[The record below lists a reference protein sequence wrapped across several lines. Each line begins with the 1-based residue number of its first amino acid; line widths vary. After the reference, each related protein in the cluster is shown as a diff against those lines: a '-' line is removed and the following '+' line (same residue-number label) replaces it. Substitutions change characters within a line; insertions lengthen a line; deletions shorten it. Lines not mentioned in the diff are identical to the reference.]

1 MRAESLLPIA
11 IAILAACA
19 PRPTPLGSEP
29 VEFNTSAYVAKG
41 ETVVTPDRESV
52 ELYRVVLQ
60 FYRPGPGRAR
70 WLDRALLPSEPG
82 AMGVPLDRSL
92 AALLVETQGNAFC
105 VLEERPECRGRESG
119 GVLRISPVYQ
129 VATDRARII
138 VEFTGVE
145 PYGPAHAS
153 SQAFLLS
160 RNVRGW
166 RIVSRGPARG
176 SS

>member
-1 MRAESLLPIA
+1 MA

-19 PRPTPLGSEP
+19 PRPISQGSEP
-29 VEFNTSAYVAKG
+29 VEFNTSPYVARG

-52 ELYRVVLQ
+52 ELYRVVLR

-82 AMGVPLDRSL
+82 AMGLSLDTSL

-105 VLEERPECRGRESG
+105 VLEEKQECRGRESG

-129 VATDRARII
+129 VATDQARII

-145 PYGPAHAS
+145 PYGPAHAG

-160 RNVRGW
+160 RNDRGW
-166 RIVSRGPARG
+166 RIVSRAPAR
-176 SS
+176 SAS